1 MPRFSIIVPAYQVQG
16 FLRECLDS
24 VLGQSYPDFEVI
36 AVDDRSP
43 DGCGAIIDEY
53 AARDDRVTAVHLPRN
68 VGLGRARNA
77 GLPYARGDYLLFL
90 DSDDSYTPGTLEA
103 LARRIEAADDP
114 DVLIFDY
121 ARTHWWGGFRRN
133 IMHGVFAAA
142 GDAVFT
148 AAERPEFLDL
158 IMVVWNKAY
167 RRDFTERH
175 GFAFPP
181 GYYEDTPWTFP
192 VLLSAGRIAVL
203 DRVCLLYRQRR
214 QGNILR
220 TTSRK
225 HFDILDQYERVF
237 TFLDEHPELA
247 DWRPYLHRRM
257 AGHCLEILDKSNR
270 LPERDKPEFYR
281 LAARACRRHRP
292 AGHTLPVS
300 SQRTALRLLSGAPYW
315 LFAAH
320 RGCRAALT
328 RLRAHGTKLRGRALQ
343 RAKRLVHRLLSL
355 RPLDPHLAV
364 YSASHHRGVL
374 GDPAAIHHRARQL
387 APHIRSVWVVRPDA
401 VAGLPPGIDH
411 VTPDS
416 LRYWATV
423 ARATYFVNNV
433 NWAHELVKRPGSVHV
448 QTHQGTPLKH
458 MGVDL
463 LGHPAATH
471 RTNVRA
477 MLRRCDRWD
486 YSLAANA
493 HSERIWDRAYPCH
506 FTSLPTG
513 SPRNDVLFTADP
525 AHAAR
530 VRRRLGIPQ
539 GDTVVLYAPTQRDHH
554 ATGYVRRVDLAA
566 FTRALGPGHT
576 LLVRLHPTLDRHPVR
591 GTELADL
598 ARQGLLIDVTDEP
611 SVEDLMLASDAL
623 VTDYSSLMFDYA
635 HLDRPIVLHADDWE
649 TYRANRGVYFDVLA
663 EPPGHV
669 CTDTGRLAALF
680 RSGAY
685 ADERAARLRAAFR
698 ERFRGYDDGH
708 AAARVVGRLMLGER
722 PATTI
727 PAQEQGPAAEPVA
740 GLVEGGRA

>member
-24 VLGQSYPDFEVI
+24 VLDQSFTDFEVI
-36 AVDDRSP
+36 AVNDCSP

-53 AARDDRVTAVHLPRN
+53 AARDERVKAVHLAEN

-77 GLPYARGDYLLFL
+77 GLPHARGDYLLFL

-103 LARRIEAADDP
+103 LAHRLDTAGDP

-121 ARTHWWGGFRRN
+121 ARTHWWGGFHRN
-133 IMHGVFAAA
+133 IMHGILGAA
-142 GDAVFT
+142 GDSVFT

-192 VLLSAGRIAVL
+192 VMLSAERVAVL

-237 TFLDEHPELA
+237 SFVDARPELA

-257 AGHCLEILDKSNR
+257 AEHCMEILGKNNR
-270 LPERDKPEFYR
+270 LPDRDKPEFYR
-281 LAARACRRHRP
+281 LSAEAFRRHRP
-292 AGHTLPVS
+292 AGFTLPRS
-300 SQRTALRLLSGAPYW
+300 THRTALRLLSGAPYA

-320 RGCRAALT
+320 RRCRAALGT
-328 RLRAHGTKLRGRALQ
+328 LRKRRAKLRRRASL
-343 RAKRLVHRLLSL
+343 RFKRTVHALLAL

-374 GDPAAIHHRARQL
+374 GDPAAIHERARQL

-401 VAGLPPGIDH
+401 VDTLPPGIDH
-411 VTPDS
+411 VVPNS
-416 LRYWATV
+416 LRYWTTV

-433 NWAHELVKRPGSVHV
+433 NWAHELVKRPGSVHLH
-448 QTHQGTPLKH
+448 THQGTPLKH
-458 MGVDL
+458 MGLDL

-471 RTNVRA
+471 RLNVRA

-493 HSERIWDRAYPCH
+493 HSERVWDRAYPCH
-506 FTSLPTG
+506 FASLPSG
-513 SPRNDVLFTADP
+513 SPRNDVLFSADP
-525 AHAAR
+525 AHGAQ
-530 VRRRLGIPQ
+530 VRRRLGVPQ

-554 ATGYVRRVDLAA
+554 VTGYVRRVDLEA

-576 LLVRLHPTLDRHPVR
+576 VLVRLHPSLAKHPVR
-591 GTELADL
+591 GLELADL
-598 ARQGLLIDVTDEP
+598 ARRGLLLDVTDEP
-611 SVEDLMLASDAL
+611 SVEDLMLASDVL

-649 TYRANRGVYFDVLA
+649 TYRANRGVYFDVRA

-669 CTDTGRLAALF
+669 STDTAQLAGLF

-708 AAARVVGRLMLGER
+708 AAARVVSRIMLGEP
-722 PATTI
+722 PATAI
-727 PAQEQGPAAEPVA
+727 PAQDAGRAAQPAV
-740 GLVEGGRA
+740 GLLDGGRS